1 MLAHCCTAALCGLEA
16 HPVCVEV
23 DLAPGLP
30 LMQLVGLADASGRE
44 ARERLRS
51 ALRNSGFGVP
61 QTRVVA
67 NLAPADLPKHGAGF
81 DLPLALALLVASAQL
96 PQQQLQ
102 GIWAIGE
109 LALDGRLLPV
119 QGVLALAAAA
129 AQAGAKAL
137 VLPQANAVEAHLV
150 EALPVWPADCLAT
163 AVRGLCGAGPWSAL
177 PPAPP
182 APSLPP
188 LPDLAAVSGQRHGR
202 RSLELAAAG
211 GHHLLLIGPP
221 GCGKTL
227 LARCLPGLLPPL
239 TRPQALLASQIHAL
253 AGLRPAGSGLLQ
265 APPLRMPHHGC
276 SAAALAGGGSAPR
289 PGEVSLAHHGVL
301 FLDELAEFKPAVLD
315 QLRQPLE
322 QGEIHLA
329 RAQRVLHLPARVQL
343 VAATNPC
350 PCGWWGDPQGG
361 CRCGEQRR
369 RQYWS
374 RLSGPLLDRIA
385 LQVVL
390 SSAQAEPLQPLPVAA
405 ANESSALVAERVQ
418 LARERMAAR
427 NPGGAA
433 NGALDFEQL
442 RLLLQLTQD
451 AQSWWRQ
458 LPPGLGLSSRAQAAV
473 FTVARTAADLEAS
486 ARVDVRHLAEALSYR
501 ALDRSVAS
509 P

>member
-16 HPVCVEV
+16 QPVCVEV

-30 LMQLVGLADASGRE
+30 LMQLVGLADASGRD

-51 ALRNSGFGVP
+51 ALRNSGFRVP

-67 NLAPADLPKHGAGF
+67 NLAPADLPKQGAGF
-81 DLPLALALLVASAQL
+81 DLPLALALLVASTQL
-96 PQQQLQ
+96 AQQQLQ

-119 QGVLALAAAA
+119 HGVLAVAAAA

-137 VLPQANAVEAHLV
+137 LVPQANAAEARLV
-150 EALPVWPADCLAT
+150 EALPVWAADGLST
-163 AVRGLCGAGPWSAL
+163 AVRALQGAGPWSPL

-182 APSLPP
+182 EPPLPP
-188 LPDLAAVSGQRHGR
+188 MPDLAAVCGQRHGR

-211 GHHLLLIGPP
+211 AHHLLLIGPP

-239 TRPQALLASQIHAL
+239 TPRQALLISQIHAL
-253 AGLRPAGSGLLQ
+253 AGLRPAGSGLLR

-276 SAAALAGGGSAPR
+276 SAAALVGGGSGPR

-322 QGEIHLA
+322 QGEIQLA
-329 RAQRVLHLPARVQL
+329 RARQLLRLPARVQL

-350 PCGWWGDPQGG
+350 PCGWWGDPQRG

-369 RQYWS
+369 RQYWG
-374 RLSGPLLDRIA
+374 RLSGPLLDRIP

-390 SSAQAEPLQPLPVAA
+390 SSAQAQLLQPAPAA
-405 ANESSALVAERVQ
+405 EPSESTAQVAERVQ
-418 LARERMAAR
+418 RARQRMAAR
-427 NPGGAA
+427 NPGGAP
-433 NGALDFEQL
+433 NGALAFEQL
-442 RLLLQLTQD
+442 QPLLQASAA
-451 AQSWWRQ
+451 AQTWWRQ
-458 LPPGLGLSSRAQAAV
+458 LQPGLGLSSRAQAAV

-486 ARVDVRHLAEALSYR
+486 TRVEVSHLAEALTYR
-501 ALDRSVAS
+501 GLDRGVAS